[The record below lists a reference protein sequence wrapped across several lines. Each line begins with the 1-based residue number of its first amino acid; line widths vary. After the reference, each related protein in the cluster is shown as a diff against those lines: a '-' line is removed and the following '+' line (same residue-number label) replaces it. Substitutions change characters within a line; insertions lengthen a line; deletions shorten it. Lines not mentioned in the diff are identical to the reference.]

1 MSIDP
6 DQLRIVRYPAPCL
19 RSPAE
24 PVGEVDDTVR
34 AVARRMVDL
43 MHEAEGIGLAAP
55 QVNLPWRLFVADVW
69 APEEERAARDEDGL
83 PWFTDGPLVCINPVL
98 SEPSRD
104 LVPLDEG
111 CLSIPGIA
119 GEVRRPSEITLT
131 ATDLDGNR
139 FSLRARDLLARCFQ
153 HENDHLDGVLI
164 IDRFTYR
171 ARLRNQKAIKQME
184 EGGRFL

>member
-1 MSIDP
+1 MEP
-6 DQLRIVRYPAPCL
+6 EKLRIVRYPAPSL
-19 RSPAE
+19 RTPAE

-34 AVARRMVDL
+34 AVARRMIDL
-43 MHEAEGIGLAAP
+43 MREAEGIGLAAP
-55 QVNLPWRLFVADVW
+55 QVNLPWRLFVADVP
-69 APEEERAARDEDGL
+69 APEEERAMRQEGEL

-111 CLSIPGIA
+111 CLSIPGIS

-131 ATDLDGNR
+131 ATGVDGEP
-139 FSLRARDLLARCFQ
+139 FTLRACDLLARCLQ
-153 HENDHLDGVLI
+153 HEMDHLDGVLI
-164 IDRFTYR
+164 IDRFTHR
-171 ARLRNQKAIKQME
+171 ARLRNRQAIKRME